1 MIPVNSISPIF
12 AALFAALIVSA
23 CPLYA
28 TVNPWLGAA
37 QVQPL
42 TIKQKEVFLKEGKVT
57 RTRGTSRGI
66 TGVRRATLEKDG
78 FTHDASIQ
86 TIDESKAIFQGAQG
100 TEINFRDT
108 YKFNIAAYRLGQL
121 LGLDNISPS
130 VERSY
135 DGHSGSFTWWIDDF
149 LMDELDRMKKKLS
162 PPDVERWN
170 KQMYI
175 VRVFD
180 QLIYNVDRNLGNLLI
195 DKNWKIWM
203 IDHTRSFRRQSQLKD
218 VRNLAKCDRVL
229 LDRLKKLNKEQLKA
243 EVGQWLTDIE
253 IDGVLARRTKIV
265 DFFEKQGPETLYD
278 YLPR

>member
-1 MIPVNSISPIF
+1 MTAASLCLLSVIS
-12 AALFAALIVSA
+12 A
-23 CPLYA
+23 
-28 TVNPWLGAA
+28 WLGAA

-42 TIKQKEVFLKEGKVT
+42 TIEQKETFLREGKVT

-78 FTHDASIQ
+78 FTHDASLQ
-86 TIDESKAIFQGAQG
+86 TIDESKAIFQGSQG

-108 YKFNIAAYRLGQL
+108 YKFNLAAYRLGQL
-121 LGLDNISPS
+121 LGLDNIPPS

-135 DGHSGSFTWWIDDF
+135 EGHSGSFTWWVDDF
-149 LMDELDRMKKKLS
+149 LTDELDRMKKKLS

-203 IDHTRSFRRQSQLKD
+203 IDHTRSFRRQPQLKD
-218 VRNLAKCDRVL
+218 ARNLVKCDRVL
-229 LDRLKKLNKEQLKA
+229 LEGLKKLNKEQLKA
-243 EVGQWLTDIE
+243 EVGQWLSGDE
-253 IDGVLARRTKIV
+253 IDAVLARRTKIV
-265 DFFEKQGPETLYD
+265 DLFEKQGPAALYD